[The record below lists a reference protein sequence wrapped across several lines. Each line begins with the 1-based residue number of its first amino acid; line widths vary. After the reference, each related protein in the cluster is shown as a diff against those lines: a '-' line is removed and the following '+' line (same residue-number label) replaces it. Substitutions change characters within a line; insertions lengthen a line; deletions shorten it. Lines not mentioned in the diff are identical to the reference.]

1 MEKILNSLLILCI
14 AVLSSCSSSHEEPE
28 QPYTGP
34 WEIYYDEYYYGLHN
48 DSNEFVNWFE
58 SHNQFF
64 HAAKFTSGNF
74 IWMFDSTSGK
84 PILDDYKEWY
94 EGNIIW
100 IEIVDNTTEE
110 TIKSMISSFESLSI
124 PKDKNGR
131 FDTFKASY
139 RKYGTND

>member
-1 MEKILNSLLILCI
+1 MKNLLMWLLLPAIAIL
-14 AVLSSCSSSHEEPE
+14 ASCESHNEPE

-34 WEIYYDEYYYGLHN
+34 WEICYEEHYYGLHN
-48 DSNEFVNWFE
+48 DSKEFVNWFE

-64 HAAKFTSGNF
+64 YAAKFTNGSNL
-74 IWMFDSTSGK
+74 WMFDSTSDK

-94 EGNIIW
+94 EGDIMW
-100 IEIVDNTTEE
+100 IEIVDNSTEE
-110 TIKSMISSFESLSI
+110 TIKSMIGSFESLSI

-131 FDTFKASY
+131 FDTFTATY